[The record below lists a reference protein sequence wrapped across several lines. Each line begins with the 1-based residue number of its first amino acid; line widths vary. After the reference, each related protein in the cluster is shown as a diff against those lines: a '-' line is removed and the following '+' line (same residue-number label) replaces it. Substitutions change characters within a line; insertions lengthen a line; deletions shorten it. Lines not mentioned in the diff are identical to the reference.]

1 MALASCPGPPGAA
14 AESAQDAPGLE
25 LGVGAFPGRPWPGMC
40 SGWRPSAKR
49 ACRCTQPAPVR
60 HMTRCVSPASWGG
73 STPTTGNQS
82 HAGSRGRRGPG
93 HRRVRLRRDPGRGP
107 RRHPRLPVP
116 VRLLA
121 PARATHSHPAV
132 CRPSHSA
139 RVTAARGRLSPRPS
153 HRRAAPR
160 HLTRPVRRTGRKHQW
175 HHHWVVRMHKARQSY
190 PGGKSDSQAG
200 FRERWLGTL
209 ISAGRA
215 WRFTGSDLGDRGLR

>member
-1 MALASCPGPPGAA
+1 VAGHVL
-14 AESAQDAPGLE
+14 
-25 LGVGAFPGRPWPGMC
+25 
-40 SGWRPSAKR
+40 GWRPSAKR

-73 STPTTGNQS
+73 STPTTGKQS

-116 VRLLA
+116 VRRLA

-139 RVTAARGRLSPRPS
+139 RVTAARGRLSPDLRIVAL
-153 HRRAAPR
+153 RRATSPGQSAGQAGNTSGTTTGWCACTQPGN
-160 HLTRPVRRTGRKHQW
+160 RT
-175 HHHWVVRMHKARQSY
+175 
-190 PGGKSDSQAG
+190 PGGRATVG
-200 FRERWLGTL
+200 LVFRERWLGTL